1 MTVGELAAKL
11 NLKTFN
17 ESDFD
22 REITCGYCGDL
33 LSWVMGRAK
42 EGCVWFTVMNNI
54 NIAAVALLADAA
66 CIVIAEGSI
75 PDEAVKKA
83 AEDNDINILT
93 SDLPVYE
100 LAVECSKLI

>member
-42 EGCVWFTVMNNI
+42 EGCVWFHRYEQHKYRRRRP
-54 NIAAVALLADAA
+54 A
-66 CIVIAEGSI
+66 CRRRMYRYSRG
-75 PDEAVKKA
+75 
-83 AEDNDINILT
+83 LYT
-93 SDLPVYE
+93 
-100 LAVECSKLI
+100 